1 MNPKIARNLLS
12 TLVTKSSD
20 IDLRILHVKLS
31 RETPSQEV
39 IRQLEQIFNGFEVL
53 WAVTRPGFA
62 LSRFHVLC
70 VFYHTLK
77 AFALRKNISNKFNI
91 EFLLRLTCEDQIAN
105 ALRIAGLD
113 VKVREFCLYVLSAC
127 KETLEKLLF
136 ILHSTIFEEVK
147 QVNDLEQYEQRYSLE
162 LLNISLEE
170 LSATSYKSSILDSK
184 LKSTLTRMSLLNV
197 KR

>member
-1 MNPKIARNLLS
+1 MNSELARNILS
-12 TLVTKSSD
+12 ILIAKSYD
-20 IDLRILHVKLS
+20 IDLRILHVRLS
-31 RETPSQEV
+31 RETPSKEV
-39 IRQLEQIFNGFEVL
+39 IRQLEHTLKDFEVL
-53 WAVTRPGFA
+53 WAATRPGFT

-127 KETLEKLLF
+127 KETLEKSLL

-147 QVNDLEQYEQRYSLE
+147 QVNDLEQYEQQYLLE
-162 LLNISLEE
+162 LLNVSLEE

-184 LKSTLTRMSLLNV
+184 LKSVLTRMSLLNV